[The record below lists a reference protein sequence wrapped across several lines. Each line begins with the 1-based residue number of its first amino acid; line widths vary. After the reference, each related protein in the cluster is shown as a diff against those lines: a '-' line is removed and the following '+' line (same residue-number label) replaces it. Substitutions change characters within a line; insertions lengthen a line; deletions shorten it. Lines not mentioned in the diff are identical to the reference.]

1 MTPRPHASRA
11 YTLGIIT
18 GSGPEAG
25 LDLWAKILRH
35 TQTLMG
41 PGFRGDLDA
50 PRLVA
55 VSEPALGL
63 SMDLKAN
70 EAAVWAAM
78 ERTVREIAPRV
89 DAFAIACN
97 TLNWYAPRIDALLA
111 GMPGAGQLVSFQ
123 GVLHDEIRQSGAGRV
138 GLLGAAPV
146 VALDDHSAYA
156 GLAAHVAIET
166 PADPDRLQTLI
177 HDVKRLGGAHPSLGP
192 RLEEIIMQMEAD
204 TILLACTEL
213 PLIARPVAG
222 RRLIDVTDAV
232 AARLAALALGHAGM
246 KAA

>member
-1 MTPRPHASRA
+1 MTPRPHTARP

-35 TQTLMG
+35 TQTRMG
-41 PGFRGDLDA
+41 AGFRGDLDA

-70 EAAVWAAM
+70 EPAVWTAM
-78 ERTVREIAPRV
+78 ETAVREIAPAV

-97 TLNWYAPRIDALLA
+97 TLNWYAPRIEALLA
-111 GMPGAGQLVSFQ
+111 DIPRAGQLVSFQ
-123 GVLHDEIRQSGAGRV
+123 GVLHDEIRRLGAARV
-138 GLLGAAPV
+138 GLLGSAPV
-146 VALDDHSAYA
+146 VALDDHSAYS
-156 GLAAHVAIET
+156 GLAAHVAVET
-166 PADPDRLQTLI
+166 PADAGRLQALI
-177 HDVKRLGGAHPSLGP
+177 HDVKRLGSTDASLGP
-192 RLEEIIMQMEAD
+192 RLQEIIMQMQAD

-222 RRLIDVTDAV
+222 RQLIDVTDAV
-232 AARLAALALGHAGM
+232 AARLAGLALGHGQM
-246 KAA
+246 RAA